1 MGQIPPELVGRAFM
15 VGDDQTQEVWITG
28 TLGGPSIQLPAGE
41 RGLDAD
47 GTRILS
53 VTGDVGAQELIVR
66 SYPQGQEEVRLA
78 VTEPVEYGVLRGDVV
93 YWSGSTFE
101 FDNSD
106 PDGGVGRDGGVW
118 RVALPNGTPEA
129 LIFAGPLTSGFVARG
144 WPVLSPSG
152 RTMGALLCKLQSYE
166 GGPCIAHILDLETG
180 ELRTLLED
188 SGLASLTDAV
198 AIRLGFGTPL
208 EARAFDETLLWS
220 IPMELPPAANGI
232 GRHNEFDLNYLTDDG
247 STLIQG
253 IEEIGNMTGR
263 YRILE
268 IDVAS
273 GIQRVAAENPL
284 GPRPGALVGSVCGA
298 SVHDEP
304 VGVSGNRHA
313 AQAVGPGDRRARPR
327 RLSARPPPIAQPVNR
342 QLVGNLGQ
350 DAGRGTDPG
359 GRSSAAQDLQGSIQL
374 GVGAA
379 QRVHG

>member
-284 GPRPGALVGSVCGA
+284 GPDVNDINLVRELSSDRYVALRSTMSLWESLETGTPLRLLDLATGELVPGVFPLDRP
-298 SVHDEP
+298 
-304 VGVSGNRHA
+304 
-313 AQAVGPGDRRARPR
+313 Q
-327 RLSARPPPIAQPVNR
+327 
-342 QLVGNLGQ
+342 
-350 DAGRGTDPG
+350 
-359 GRSSAAQDLQGSIQL
+359 
-374 GVGAA
+374 
-379 QRVHG
+379 